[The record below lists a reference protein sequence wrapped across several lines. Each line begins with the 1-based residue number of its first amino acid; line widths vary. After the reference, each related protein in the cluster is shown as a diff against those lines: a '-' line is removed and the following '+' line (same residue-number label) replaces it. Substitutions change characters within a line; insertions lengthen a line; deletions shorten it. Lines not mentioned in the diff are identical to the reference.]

1 MADDVLVVVA
11 LGDSLTAGYRTLDP
25 YALDPR
31 VPYPAQLMTLIN
43 DRLKGQTQAFV
54 INAGINGDDTDR
66 MLWRF
71 RQTVTTEK
79 PEIVVIWGGI
89 NDLGAAKD
97 QEEVM
102 ENLTKLYD
110 LCRETGA
117 TPVACTLTPT
127 RLTSTKIRRLNEL
140 IRAYAS
146 EKGLVLV
153 DLFYG
158 LVDVEGN
165 LRQEYSDD
173 GVHLTQAGYRR
184 IAEIVLGAIVP
195 LIERWSSDQ

>member
-11 LGDSLTAGYRTLDP
+11 LGDSLTAGYRTVDP
-25 YALDPR
+25 YAIDPR
-31 VPYPAQLMTLIN
+31 VPYPAQLETLIN
-43 DRLKGQTQAFV
+43 GRLRGQTRAFV
-54 INAGINGDDTDR
+54 INLGVNGDDTNG

-71 RQTVTTEK
+71 SQTVVTEK

-97 QEEVM
+97 PEQVM

-146 EKGLVLV
+146 EKDLVLV

-173 GVHLTQAGYRR
+173 GVHLTQTGYRR

>member
-11 LGDSLTAGYRTLDP
+11 LGDSLTAGYRTVDP
-25 YALDPR
+25 YAIDPR
-31 VPYPAQLMTLIN
+31 VPYPVQLETLIN
-43 DRLKGQTQAFV
+43 GRLRGQTRAFV
-54 INAGINGDDTDR
+54 INLGVNGDDTNG

-71 RQTVTTEK
+71 RQTVVTEK

-97 QEEVM
+97 PEQVM

-146 EKGLVLV
+146 EKDLVLV

-173 GVHLTQAGYRR
+173 GVHLTQTGYRR